1 MATSAVKLCFA
12 LSVLL
17 MSRTHIK
24 TEILVGPEPA
34 LGRLTRVGV
43 SELWANSI
51 DAARSATTS
60 RNLLRCR
67 LSGVRLFVSVMFTK
81 ALFASLHVGLD
92 LLFAGEKLLES
103 RVIADRIP
111 HRINLQLSTP
121 WLALPRALAPFSI
134 HPIQSASVYERP
146 TNSRVARRVS
156 LAMFVSGSV
165 PRTRMTNTSHFVNHF
180 MERTTS
186 LWDLP

>member
-1 MATSAVKLCFA
+1 MTPTSAVKLCCA
-12 LSVLL
+12 LSMLL

-34 LGRLTRVGV
+34 LGRSIRVGV

-60 RNLLRCR
+60 INLLRCR

-81 ALFASLHVGLD
+81 VLFASLLVGPD

-103 RVIADRIP
+103 RVVADRIP
-111 HRINLQLSTP
+111 HRINSQHLST
-121 WLALPRALAPFSI
+121 
-134 HPIQSASVYERP
+134 SVRQTQGWHTAFLSPYSSPVLVPGISMTKKP
-146 TNSRVARRVS
+146 T
-156 LAMFVSGSV
+156 L
-165 PRTRMTNTSHFVNHF
+165 
-180 MERTTS
+180 
-186 LWDLP
+186 